1 MAVSVIY
8 GIPQIIAFKRYIMC
22 GLWVY
27 CYRFTNYVFFSTGV
41 KGLNDLSSSWKYS
54 RQVYIT
60 LSKLQ

>member
-27 CYRFTNYVFFSTGV
+27 SYQFTKYVVFPREQ
-41 KGLNDLSSSWKYS
+41 KG
-54 RQVYIT
+54 
-60 LSKLQ
+60 